1 MTDRP
6 VAKFEAGELWL
17 DDCGV
22 YRTASRMSVAI
33 MAQTQST
40 LRCPE
45 AREVVRQCQEA
56 LKQFAA
62 MEEAK

>member
-1 MTDRP
+1 MFRD
-6 VAKFEAGELWL
+6 GQLWL

-22 YRTASRMSVAI
+22 YSPASRMSVAL
-33 MAQTQST
+33 MAERQST

-45 AREVVRQCQEA
+45 AQEATRQCQEA

>member
-1 MTDRP
+1 MTGRP
-6 VAKFEAGELWL
+6 LAKFEDGRLWL
-17 DDCGV
+17 DSPYG
-22 YRTASRMSVAI
+22 YKPAKRYEVAI

>member
-17 DDCGV
+17 DQAGT
-22 YRTASRMSVAI
+22 YKPAKRHEVAL
-33 MAQTQST
+33 MAIIQST

-45 AREVVRQCQEA
+45 AQEAARQCQQA

>member
-1 MTDRP
+1 MTVRS
-6 VAKFEAGELWL
+6 VAIFRDGQLWL
-17 DDCGV
+17 DDCGA
-22 YRTASRMSVAI
+22 YSPASRMSVAL
-33 MAQTQST
+33 MAERQSS

-45 AREVVRQCQEA
+45 AREATRQCNEA

>member
-17 DDCGV
+17 DSPYD
-22 YRTASRMSVAI
+22 YKPAKRYEVAI
-33 MAQTQST
+33 MAQTQAT

-45 AREVVRQCQEA
+45 AREVVRQCQQA

>member
-1 MTDRP
+1 
-6 VAKFEAGELWL
+6 
-17 DDCGV
+17 
-22 YRTASRMSVAI
+22 MSVAL
-33 MAQTQST
+33 MAERQST

-45 AREVVRQCQEA
+45 AREAVKQCQEA